1 MKNFR
6 ILKKITG
13 ESFAAAM
20 SRNLSRTWGGGT
32 KFDLLVLDTAHIHP
46 WETLNFLCVL
56 PFMNQDSWVV
66 LHDISLPLL
75 SLRENDLACRYL
87 FSNVVSDEKLMPV
100 SDYDSYFANIGA
112 FKITDDTRKYIGNLF
127 QSLVVAWDAVPFFYD
142 KYIFPCATPMLE
154 EDLNDIRKIIKKYY
168 PEHYEFFENAVKLQ
182 NVIIQH
188 KTEVY
193 KNWRSVLKRNFPYIV
208 SPIRMFRALRKKLM
222 RR

>member
-1 MKNFR
+1 
-6 ILKKITG
+6 
-13 ESFAAAM
+13 
-20 SRNLSRTWGGGT
+20 
-32 KFDLLVLDTAHIHP
+32 
-46 WETLNFLCVL
+46 
-56 PFMNQDSWVV
+56 
-66 LHDISLPLL
+66 
-75 SLRENDLACRYL
+75 
-87 FSNVVSDEKLMPV
+87 MPV